1 MLLHQLLESTPNS
14 PLTKSW
20 EEPVVGVIIGIL
32 RMMGEKE
39 DMLASML
46 EKAIAKHAK
55 TDPLKLFSFLPP
67 LLAAQEHEE
76 VKQHPH
82 HAYPGAL
89 ASLLSSLAA
98 RALETGDEAAE
109 ALAKKVPRRV
119 LEKSLTPKLYTQL
132 ALTLNRLARTKE
144 EEQFDAENDLF
155 VFVARPAFV
164 ERPEGSG
171 NFKKT
176 LDIEN
181 MVKVDRFDAQAHQLV
196 QLLKLR
202 ANAQGEGSEVY
213 MVHLPAGTVKGGTPE
228 PWLVDLIDKHKR
240 KVTH

>member
-1 MLLHQLLESTPNS
+1 MLLHQLLESTN
-14 PLTKSW
+14 PLTKAW
-20 EEPVVGVIIGIL
+20 EAHWPALVDAL
-32 RMMGEKE
+32 RKMGEKE

-46 EKAIAKHAK
+46 EKAVAKHAK
-55 TDPLKLFSFLPP
+55 SDPTKLFSFLPP
-67 LLAAQEHEE
+67 LIAAREHEE
-76 VKQHPH
+76 ARAH
-82 HAYPGAL
+82 HLYPAAL
-89 ASLLSSLAA
+89 NALLNGVTKASLEAGPEEVK
-98 RALETGDEAAE
+98 ALV
-109 ALAKKVPRRV
+109 KKVPLDKLARFI
-119 LEKSLTPKLYTQL
+119 TPKLHAEL
-132 ALTLNRLARTKE
+132 KLSLGRHARTKE
-144 EEQFDAENDLF
+144 EEQFDEENDLF

-181 MVKVDRFDAQAHQLV
+181 MVKVDRFDAKAHQLV
-196 QLLKLR
+196 GMLKFR

-213 MVHLPAGTVKGGTPE
+213 MVHLPAGAMKGGRPE